1 MNSIERE
8 KLIHHYLE
16 AYNGM
21 DVNAMLEVLDKD
33 ILFENYSSGEKTH
46 ELCGM
51 DAFQKQAEEALGYFS
66 ERKQSIEVITHR
78 EDESEIH
85 ISYRAIAA
93 MDLPNG
99 MKKGQEIR
107 LHGKSIFRFSE
118 EKISEIRDYS

>member
-1 MNSIERE
+1 MNNIVRE

-16 AYNGM
+16 AYNKM

-33 ILFENYSSGEKTH
+33 ILFENYSAGDKTH
-46 ELCGM
+46 ELSGK
-51 DAFQKQAEEALGYFS
+51 DAFQKQAEEALDYCS
-66 ERKQSIEVITHR
+66 ERKQTVELFTHR

-93 MDLPNG
+93 MDFPNG
-99 MKKGQEIR
+99 MKKRQKIR
-107 LHGKSIFRFSE
+107 LQGKSIFRFSE

>member
-1 MNSIERE
+1 MNSIDRE
-8 KLIHHYLE
+8 KLVHHYLE

-33 ILFENYSSGEKTH
+33 ILFENYSAGEKNH
-46 ELCGM
+46 ELHGL
-51 DAFQKQAEEALGYFS
+51 DAFRKQAEEALDHCS
-66 ERKQSIEVITHR
+66 ERKQTIELFTHR

-93 MDLPNG
+93 MDFPNG

-118 EKISEIRDYS
+118 EKIQKIRDYS